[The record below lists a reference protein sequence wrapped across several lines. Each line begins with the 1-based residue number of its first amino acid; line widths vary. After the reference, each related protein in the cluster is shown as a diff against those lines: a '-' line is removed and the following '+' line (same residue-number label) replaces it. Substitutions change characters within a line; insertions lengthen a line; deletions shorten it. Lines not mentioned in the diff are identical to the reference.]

1 MSLAIV
7 RMRTS
12 GHGAG
17 NRGAAPPTAVRG
29 RARFRR
35 RAAPAASRHDR
46 ICASSA
52 CSMTEAGLR
61 ALRSSFGNS
70 VSHLTSA
77 RIADEFLRK
86 AEKRQETYGC
96 SERPHL
102 PMKRPART

>member
-1 MSLAIV
+1 MSVERLL
-7 RMRTS
+7 
-12 GHGAG
+12 
-17 NRGAAPPTAVRG
+17 
-29 RARFRR
+29 
-35 RAAPAASRHDR
+35 
-46 ICASSA
+46 
-52 CSMTEAGLR
+52 MTEAGLR

-86 AEKRQETYGC
+86 VQEGTEKKGESSYRKRQETYGC